1 VLARTRNRQVTDLSN
16 RLIRFVREDLL
27 NGRDVA
33 LDSDTPLFDEGI
45 VDSLAILR
53 LIAFLE
59 LRIGRSIADHEI
71 VMEHFTTVGAI
82 DRYFGGGGGGSR
94 STTST

>member
-1 VLARTRNRQVTDLSN
+1 MTDLSN

-27 NGRDVA
+27 NGRNVA
-33 LDSDTPLFDEGI
+33 IERDTRLFDEGI

-59 LRIGRSIADHEI
+59 LHIGRPIADHEI
-71 VMEHFTTVGAI
+71 VMEHFTTVRAI
-82 DRYFGGGGGGSR
+82 DEYFGRGGGGPR
-94 STTST
+94 STTSI

>member
-1 VLARTRNRQVTDLSN
+1 VRDLQVTDLSN

-27 NGRDVA
+27 NGRSVA
-33 LDSDTPLFDEGI
+33 IEPDTRLFDEGI

-71 VMEHFTTVGAI
+71 VMEHFTTVRAI
-82 DRYFGGGGGGSR
+82 DEYFGTGGGGPR

>member
-1 VLARTRNRQVTDLSN
+1 MTDLSN
-16 RLIRFVREDLL
+16 RLIQFVREDLL

-33 LDSDTPLFDEGI
+33 IDPDTRLFDEGL

-59 LRIGRSIADHEI
+59 LRIGRPIADREI
-71 VMEHFTTVGAI
+71 VMEHFTTVRAM
-82 DRYFGGGGGGSR
+82 DQYFGSGGGSR
-94 STTST
+94 STTSI

>member
-1 VLARTRNRQVTDLSN
+1 MTELSS

-27 NGRDVA
+27 TGRDVA
-33 LDSDTPLFDEGI
+33 IEPDTYLFEEGL
-45 VDSLAILR
+45 VDSLGILR

-59 LRIGRSIADHEI
+59 LRLGRSIADHEI
-71 VMEHFTTVGAI
+71 VMEHFQTVRTI
-82 DRYFGGGGGGSR
+82 ERHFGSGGVPR